1 MLNLRKFAVN
11 YFDTKEISDDNLKKF
26 SEIDIQNLI
35 ANNPGSIYDQIIL
48 DSTNAHTNYYGAITN
63 EDVRA
68 AIKEGSTIAMNGSLK
83 LFKETVSQKEGIVRG
98 TYGADSPT
106 YQEFFPHGLTEYSNA
121 TLSTAETLMDR
132 MVSRATAHVA
142 ELTAPFVTL
151 FTNLKTSFLAKR
163 DAQLLLIGDV
173 KGLKQA
179 TSQNRDVLEK
189 QMMTNLLTVALNNI
203 GNPDAIDIYFD
214 QSFIKPASQ
223 KTFSGKVD
231 ALKIVNIDSRK
242 YKSEQDITLYNNG
255 DGSLSFGLSKFI
267 DKSGIVQITLSPH
280 EEKKVN
286 ASELGDVTTCK
297 YLNVSNPDATLEG
310 DYKVVVEL

>member
-1 MLNLRKFAVN
+1 MDLKRFPVN
-11 YFDTKEISDDNLKKF
+11 QFDTDRISDDNLKKF
-26 SEIDIQNLI
+26 SEIAIQNFI
-35 ANNPGSIYDQIIL
+35 ANNPGSIYDQMII
-48 DSTNAHTNYYGAITN
+48 DITTAHTDYYGAITD
-63 EDVRA
+63 EDVKT

-98 TYGADSPT
+98 TYGASSPT

-121 TLSTAETLMDR
+121 TLGTAETLMDR

-142 ELTAPFVTL
+142 ELTAAFVTL
-151 FTNLKTSFLAKR
+151 FTNLKTSFINKR
-163 DAQLLLIGDV
+163 DAQLLLIGEV
-173 KGLKQA
+173 KGKKVV
-179 TSQNRDVLEK
+179 TGSNRNVLEVVLMK
-189 QMMTNLLTVALNNI
+189 GVLTVALNNI

-255 DGSLSFGLSKFI
+255 DGSLSFGLSKLK
-267 DKSGIVQITLSPH
+267 DKAGIIQITLSPH

-297 YLNVSNPDATLEG
+297 YLNVSNPDAALEG

>member
-1 MLNLRKFAVN
+1 MDLKRFPVN
-11 YFDTKEISDDNLKKF
+11 QFDTDRISDDNLKKF
-26 SEIDIQNLI
+26 SEIAIQNFI
-35 ANNPGSIYDQIIL
+35 ANNPGSIYDQMII
-48 DSTNAHTNYYGAITN
+48 DITTAHTDYYGAITD
-63 EDVRA
+63 EDVKT

-98 TYGADSPT
+98 TYGASSPT

-142 ELTAPFVTL
+142 ELTAAFVTL
-151 FTNLKTSFLAKR
+151 FTNLKTSFINKR
-163 DAQLLLIGDV
+163 DAQLLLIGEV
-173 KGLKQA
+173 KGKKVV
-179 TSQNRDVLEK
+179 TGSNRNVLEVVLMK
-189 QMMTNLLTVALNNI
+189 GVLTVALNNI

-255 DGSLSFGLSKFI
+255 DGSLNFGLSKLK
-267 DKSGIVQITLSPH
+267 DKAGIIQITLSPH

-297 YLNVSNPDATLEG
+297 YLNVSNPDAALEG

>member
-1 MLNLRKFAVN
+1 MDLKRFPVN
-11 YFDTKEISDDNLKKF
+11 QFDTDRISDDNLKKF
-26 SEIDIQNLI
+26 SEIAIQNFI
-35 ANNPGSIYDQIIL
+35 ANNPGSIYDQMII
-48 DSTNAHTNYYGAITN
+48 DITTAHTDYYGAITD
-63 EDVRA
+63 EDVKT

-98 TYGADSPT
+98 TYGASSPT

-142 ELTAPFVTL
+142 ELTAAFVTL
-151 FTNLKTSFLAKR
+151 FTNLKTSFINKR
-163 DAQLLLIGDV
+163 DAQLLLIGEV
-173 KGLKQA
+173 KGKKVV
-179 TSQNRDVLEK
+179 TGSNRNVLEVVLMK
-189 QMMTNLLTVALNNI
+189 GVLTVALNNI

-231 ALKIVNIDSRK
+231 ALKIVNVDSRK

-255 DGSLSFGLSKFI
+255 DGSLNFGLSKLK
-267 DKSGIVQITLSPH
+267 DKAGIIQITLSPH

-297 YLNVSNPDATLEG
+297 YLNVSNPDAALEG